1 MVFVRGISKRISK
14 AIVVSTCNFRYHFC
28 MSFYALVKR
37 KYKYYYIEIFILYF
51 SKVNNADYLL
61 GQKLIANKLYKL
73 NLPDLI

>member
-14 AIVVSTCNFRYHFC
+14 AIVVSKCNFRYHFC

-51 SKVNNADYLL
+51 SKVNMGVVIFAWSGTY
-61 GQKLIANKLYKL
+61 GQ
-73 NLPDLI
+73 